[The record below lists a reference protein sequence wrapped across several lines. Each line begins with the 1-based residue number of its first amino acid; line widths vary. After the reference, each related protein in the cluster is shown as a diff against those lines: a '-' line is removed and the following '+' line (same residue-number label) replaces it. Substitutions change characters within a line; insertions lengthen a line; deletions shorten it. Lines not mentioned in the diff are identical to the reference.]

1 MQHQHGG
8 PHSEGHRRNLQIC
21 DAALIFYGGANRS
34 WVDMKLMDLMQAPG
48 YGRTKPMLA
57 KTVCIAPPDQRD
69 KQRFRTHLAEIIR
82 LPASF
87 SGEALSPFLQHINQR
102 EAGAGTGA

>member
-1 MQHQHGG
+1 
-8 PHSEGHRRNLQIC
+8 
-21 DAALIFYGGANRS
+21 
-34 WVDMKLMDLMQAPG
+34 MDLMQAPG

-69 KQRFRTHLAEIIR
+69 KQRFRTHVAEIIR

-87 SGEALSPFLQHINQR
+87 SGEALSPFLQHISQQK
-102 EAGAGTGA
+102 AGAQADA